1 MWSLG
6 CILYQMVYGK
16 SPFQHLP
23 ITKKLEAIT
32 NEAYPID
39 FPKLECVFHLIVTD
53 SNPWLMDVMKSCLQ
67 RNPSKRP
74 SSVVQEACCSIL
86 FSSRR
91 ESGRCSSSRR
101 PRWETRTC
109 RTLCVRFWRVPAM
122 KSGIDRIVWIR
133 YAKQAIALSV
143 IPRSWQNSA
152 GPTTV

>member
-39 FPKLECVFHLIVTD
+39 FPKLECISQLILRN

-74 SSVVQEACCSIL
+74 SIGGAGGLLQHPFLQPQGERAMQLFQAATLGNENMQDIVRQIL
-86 FSSRR
+86 D
-91 ESGRCSSSRR
+91 SSSDEVWNR
-101 PRWETRTC
+101 PDC
-109 RTLCVRFWRVPAM
+109 VDSLC
-122 KSGIDRIVWIR
+122 K
-133 YAKQAIALSV
+133 
-143 IPRSWQNSA
+143 A
-152 GPTTV
+152 GHCIIGDP